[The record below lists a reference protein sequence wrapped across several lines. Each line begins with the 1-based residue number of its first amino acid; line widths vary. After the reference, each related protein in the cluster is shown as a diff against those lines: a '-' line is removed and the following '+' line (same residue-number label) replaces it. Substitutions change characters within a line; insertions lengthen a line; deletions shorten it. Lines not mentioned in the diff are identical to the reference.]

1 MKIFNTILS
10 TLLVVLFFLVLGAAC
25 YYVVVYAINIFKGL
39 DATVVNILY
48 AALAVGILVMILSSM
63 IGKRLEMRDKNRQIF
78 PRKCEV
84 YQKFIMTWS
93 DLIRNNEVVGDN
105 LSKLNNDLEN
115 TEKEF
120 MLLASAG
127 VIKKYIQL
135 QSCKNEPNDY
145 LSVFGQFILEIR
157 QDLGNSNVG
166 LSSDKLASLFFEISL
181 IDDQQNDTTLNI
193 HKEVSVGV

>member
-1 MKIFNTILS
+1 
-10 TLLVVLFFLVLGAAC
+10 
-25 YYVVVYAINIFKGL
+25 
-39 DATVVNILY
+39 
-48 AALAVGILVMILSSM
+48 
-63 IGKRLEMRDKNRQIF
+63 
-78 PRKCEV
+78 
-84 YQKFIMTWS
+84 
-93 DLIRNNEVVGDN
+93 
-105 LSKLNNDLEN
+105 
-115 TEKEF
+115 